1 MPPYQ
6 ERLDDL
12 DRTSRNSEETVR
24 KLMKMGADVNATN
37 NDGKKPVDVAKENG
51 HDNLVEILRAYE

>member
-1 MPPYQ
+1 MPPHQ
-6 ERLDDL
+6 ERLADL

-24 KLMKMGADVNATN
+24 KLMKMGADVKATN
-37 NDGKKPVDVAKENG
+37 NDGKKPIDIAKEND